1 MAMKRID
8 VYIREDQ
15 FYAVASFKGT
25 LSEHVRRALDIYIET
40 LTPTSAQSKSKESDV
55 NG

>member
-15 FYAVASFKGT
+15 FYFLTSTPST
-25 LSEHVRRALDIYIET
+25 LSEHIRKALDDYIEK
-40 LTPTSAQSKSKESDV
+40 LKPTSSQSKSKERGV
-55 NG
+55 ND